1 MNHKQPSQ
9 ALQDHDL
16 QKWEAQQSEKLF
28 RVVNPQ
34 KIPLQKIMKEAI
46 SEILNGKLEGFKTFD
61 RCVKKNIP
69 DDLEESSFHHFLLDF
84 NQHYLPLLKKNYH
97 VSKENRLTLKQS
109 FYSLFKLFD
118 EIVSIQGK
126 ELIHFNT
133 KLKQI
138 KAVCH
143 TINNIRKKATYTI
156 GDRSFHDLLDK
167 IEMAKEQFQVR
178 LTKNKTLSQECPNK
192 VLGLDQLI
200 SQSPTSFIQRWKR
213 VKQKTKDVSERE
225 RVMTL
230 KTSGLSETYGE
241 ILNKY
246 SEYLIQHNLDPDL
259 NKSQVTEDFINQ
271 GEVTKDLEDLYSSSP
286 STNNKTTPI
295 NTKHTPRQNHG
306 KPILFT
312 NVTQWIEL
320 EVQNALELPYSRVLK
335 EAHQLYHNLLKKL
348 FSSYEKNDQNFQ
360 DNYSQTHK
368 NEKLKLE
375 TYLLQD
381 MFFHT
386 ASYEQELGKGRS
398 ASSVN
403 KIREYSHLKSL
414 QQKVLLDLI
423 QEFGKLDLGSKF
435 AEYIKRQQ
443 TIIKLLMVTK
453 HHAFRLIQK
462 GQRYLNQTVPLLKQH
477 ALAPDSQSGIP
488 YRINQLLLETRHT
501 IESIGP
507 GHTFLPVIQQESLKI
522 DHSTIEKAL
531 AKLEKYFPIFKKP
544 LGSLKSAFP
553 QAFNP
558 EDLLNLQSEKTYEIN
573 LIKFEEQ
580 LNSYQLKSRETK
592 ILIIPSEGL
601 GSYEPFTNTLIIPLV
616 CNNAQNPL
624 EGLYRAVASYLY
636 RARIQNNPTALKE
649 LIDVL
654 VSRYTNVKNRK
665 HSERIIVNVFSKHL
679 MEVTGL
685 IHTSGHTQK
694 EKKVI
699 VSHLD
704 HPNHLIQCRE
714 IINVTLEQRENC
726 LSAIKTRLHL
736 KKAEHMTDQLIQY
749 IDPEGQMLIDESIS
763 HPQHLSNLIKSVKI
777 KDEIKLSEDLF
788 DLGVILFQKHQHYG
802 ALETFLILSHLTP
815 ESQEVWWNIATILN
829 FHPFEG
835 YIELVKDR
843 KKAALNA
850 YKKFE
855 KADGVSEYWIKK
867 SRLMA
872 QELELKRC

>member
-1 MNHKQPSQ
+1 MNHKQSSQ
-9 ALQDHDL
+9 ALQEQDL
-16 QKWEAQQSEKLF
+16 QNWEAKQSENLF
-28 RVVNPQ
+28 RVVNPN
-34 KIPLQKIMKEAI
+34 KIPLQKMMKSAI
-46 SEILNGKLEGFKTFD
+46 SEILNGKAEGFKTFD
-61 RCVKKNIP
+61 RCIKKNIP
-69 DDLEESSFHHFLLDF
+69 DELEESNLHHFFLDF

-97 VSKENRLTLKQS
+97 VSKENRFTLKQS
-109 FYSLFKLFD
+109 FYSLFKIFD
-118 EIVSIQGK
+118 EIVSQQGQ
-126 ELIHFNT
+126 ELHHFKT

-138 KAVCH
+138 KVEFH

-167 IEMAKEQFQVR
+167 IDMAKEQFQTR
-178 LTKNKTLSQECPNK
+178 LTKNKVLLTENSSK
-192 VLGLDQLI
+192 VPGLDSLI
-200 SQSPTSFIQRWKR
+200 SQSPTSFIQRWER
-213 VKQKTKDVSERE
+213 VKQKTKNVSDRE

-246 SEYLIQHNLDPDL
+246 SEHLIQHNLDPEL
-259 NKSQVTEDFINQ
+259 KKSLHTESFINE
-271 GEVTKDLEDLYSSSP
+271 GKVSKDLESLYRSSAHSLDEKE
-286 STNNKTTPI
+286 TEVTPTQV
-295 NTKHTPRQNHG
+295 NDG

-320 EVQNALELPYSRVLK
+320 EVQNALELPYSRALK
-335 EAHQLYHNLLKKL
+335 EALKLYHNLLKKL
-348 FSSYEKNDQNFQ
+348 FSSYETNDQHFQ
-360 DNYSQTHK
+360 ANYSQAQKHD
-368 NEKLKLE
+368 KLKLE
-375 TYLLQD
+375 IYLLQD

-386 ASYEQELGKGRS
+386 ASYEHDLGKGRS

-403 KIREYSHLKSL
+403 KIREYAHLKSL

-423 QEFGKLDLGSKF
+423 QEFGKLNLGSKF
-435 AEYIKRQQ
+435 AEYIKKQQ
-443 TIIKLLMVTK
+443 MIIKLLMVTK
-453 HHAFRLIQK
+453 YHAFRMIQK
-462 GQRYLNQTVPLLKQH
+462 GQKYLNQMVPQLKQH
-477 ALAPDSQSGIP
+477 ALETDSQNGLP

-507 GHTFLPVIQQESLKI
+507 GHAFTPIISEDSQKI
-522 DHSTIEKAL
+522 DRDTIEKSL
-531 AKLEKYFPIFKKP
+531 SKLEKYFPIFKKP

-553 QAFNP
+553 QEFNP
-558 EDLLNLQSEKTYEIN
+558 TDWLDMESEKNYEVN
-573 LIKFEEQ
+573 LINFEEQ
-580 LNSYQLKSRETK
+580 LNSFQLKSRETK
-592 ILIIPSEGL
+592 ILIMPSEGL
-601 GSYEPFTNTLIIPLV
+601 GSYEPSTNTLIIPSV
-616 CNNAQNPL
+616 CSNAQNPL

-636 RARIQNNPTALKE
+636 RARIQNNPTASKE
-649 LIDVL
+649 LVDAL
-654 VSRYTNVKNRK
+654 SPRYTNVKHRK
-665 HSERIIVNVFSKHL
+665 HCERIIVNVFSKHL

-726 LSAIKTRLHL
+726 LNTIKQRLHL
-736 KKAEHMTDQLIQY
+736 KKLEHITDQLIQY
-749 IDPEGQMLIDESIS
+749 IDPEGQMMIDETVTHSK
-763 HPQHLSNLIKSVKI
+763 HLSHLIQSVKI
-777 KDEIKLSEDLF
+777 KDKIKLSEDLF

-802 ALETFLILSHLTP
+802 ALEAFLILSHLTP

-843 KKAALNA
+843 KKAALDA
-850 YKKFE
+850 YKMFE
-855 KADGVSEYWIKK
+855 KSDGVSEYWIKK

-872 QELELKRC
+872 QELELKRY